1 MICFV
6 LKHLWSQAILT
17 ERLFRHASLFLC
29 HFLPCTMYILFW
41 SLEGRWFV
49 HNPYG
54 QFISGLLWNTVPRG
68 WRPSWFLC
76 WSWIPQSRWLIS
88 YLEND
93 SGRIPCTSDCTRLF
107 SSLVVYGLCTLAT
120 VFLLVFCSLFSPQ
133 WLYVCSPNWM
143 LFLISLTWMMITLI
157 VTFLELQ
164 LPICTGGVHCSS
176 PLSAGNGDV
185 VELSRKHK

>member
-49 HNPYG
+49 LL
-54 QFISGLLWNTVPRG
+54 GLLWNTVPRG

-88 YLEND
+88 
-93 SGRIPCTSDCTRLF
+93 RLF